1 MRRLALRIVG
11 LALCTTA
18 LTGCGMLGGSG
29 GGDADLNPVV
39 HNGGDSTAPMTV
51 DIGTGVRQAQL
62 LRTSGDLNGA
72 MRILSQLMLGAPD
85 DPRVVGEYGKLLV
98 QQGRSA
104 DAVQFLHRAVELQ
117 PNDWTLYSAL
127 GVAYDKQTDAPN
139 AKLAY
144 ERALVLK
151 PGEPAVLNNFAMSR
165 MLAGDPVAARTLMM
179 QAQAGGSTD
188 PRIAQNLALLDARTP
203 AAAPVTAIAAA
214 QPVAPPAQA
223 VATAAPRAPV
233 MANALPPAAMP
244 AHNAPRPLTQGGAQ
258 VVMQDVPVDP
268 LAGPVGRAA
277 HPAKPVPLKP
287 SKLAK
292 TGKPAKVAAAA
303 RPDKAAK
310 PAPHVL
316 ADAKP
321 PKKPDAHDHIP
332 SLRMTADASKP

>member
-1 MRRLALRIVG
+1 MRRLAVRIVG

-18 LTGCGMLGGSG
+18 LTGCGMLGGG
-29 GGDADLNPVV
+29 GGDTDVAPAA
-39 HNGGDSTAPMTV
+39 HNDSVAPMSA

-85 DPRVVGEYGKLLV
+85 DSRVVGEYGKLLV
-98 QQGRSA
+98 QQGRNA

-117 PNDWTLYSAL
+117 PNDWTFYSAL
-127 GVAYDKQTDAPN
+127 GVAYDKQSDAPN

-165 MLAGDPVAARTLMM
+165 MLAGDAVAARTLML
-179 QAQAGGSTD
+179 QAQASGSTD
-188 PRIAQNLALLDARTP
+188 PRIAQNLALLDSRTP

-214 QPVAPPAQA
+214 RPVAAPAQA
-223 VATAAPRAPV
+223 VAIAAPRAPV
-233 MANALPPAAMP
+233 VANSTLAP
-244 AHNAPRPLTQGGAQ
+244 AHGAPLPIAHGNAR

-268 LAGPVGRAA
+268 LAGPVGHAA
-277 HPAKPVPLKP
+277 HPAKPVPAKP

-292 TGKPAKVAAAA
+292 AGKPAKVATAAK
-303 RPDKAAK
+303 PDKTAKATDK

-321 PKKPDAHDHIP
+321 PKKPAAAHDHIP